1 MALDV
6 GDRRIGIAI
15 TDAEG
20 ITVSVRPTRI
30 RAGLERDIRH
40 IRALIET
47 DGVERLVVGM
57 PRHMDGAPSRQTR
70 KTAAFLDRLEHAL
83 PIPVIEWDERLT
95 SFAAEQALEAMGLDW
110 RKRRK
115 HVDAMAST
123 LILEDFLERGGHG

>member
-20 ITVSVRPTRI
+20 ITVQVRPTRL
-30 RAGLERDIRH
+30 RTGLEGDIRH
-40 IRALIET
+40 IRALVAT
-47 DGVERLVVGM
+47 DAVERLVVGM

-70 KTAAFLDRLEHAL
+70 KTAAFLDRLGQAL
-83 PIPVIEWDERLT
+83 AIPVIEWDERLT
-95 SFAAEQALEAMGLDW
+95 SFAAEEALEAMGFDW

-115 HVDAMAST
+115 HVDAMAAA
-123 LILEDFLERGGHG
+123 LILEDFLERNGHG